1 MSRLCLYAC
10 LAALF
15 VCPGVTFADPI
26 TFAVTS
32 TGQFGGLDLGSGA
45 FTAIGGTHDGAYAG
59 LGNLS
64 DGTLVAVDG
73 LNAFVRI
80 DRTSGA
86 VTTVGPTGINAV
98 TSASLLAGDQFATD
112 TLNNLYRINPNT
124 GAAALVGPT
133 GIPFAGFT
141 ANGLAGDAASL
152 YYLWE
157 STTIPSTLYRLD
169 LATGLA
175 TAVGPTG
182 TTGLAGAGFADG
194 TLYAYSTAGTTRRI
208 YSIDLATGAATPG
221 PNYPQNISIFGS
233 NSGQPS
239 PVPEPGTW
247 ILFGLGS
254 LGLLSR
260 GWRRQAG

>member
-1 MSRLCLYAC
+1 

-26 TFAVTS
+26 TFAVTN
-32 TGQFGGLDLGSGA
+32 TGQFGGLDLGTGA

-59 LGNLS
+59 LGNLP
-64 DGTLVAVDG
+64 DGTLVGVDG
-73 LNAFVRI
+73 VNNFVRI

-86 VTTVGPTGINAV
+86 VTTVGPTGIVAT
-98 TSASLLAGDQFATD
+98 TSASLLTGEQFAVD
-112 TLNNLYRINPNT
+112 NLNNNLYRINPNT
-124 GAAALVGPT
+124 GAATLVGPT
-133 GIPFAGFT
+133 GIPFAGFA
-141 ANGLAGDAASL
+141 ANGLAGDATSL
-152 YYLWE
+152 YYLWQ

-169 LATGLA
+169 LTTGLA

-182 TTGLAGAGFADG
+182 TVGLAGAGFADG
-194 TLYAYSTAGTTRRI
+194 TLYAYGTGAPHQIFT
-208 YSIDLATGAATPG
+208 IDLATGAATPG

-254 LGLLSR
+254 LGLLGR